1 MGINSKIPGQLDG
14 GAMGTDSQIS
24 GCEVDDIALL
34 TTAEAIVPL
43 VQLQTGVVII
53 VEGTFRKG
61 LLLAQSFRQPAW
73 S

>member
-1 MGINSKIPGQLDG
+1 MAKDRVGAKAPARFLCITEEDSLSKI
-14 GAMGTDSQIS
+14 T
-24 GCEVDDIALL
+24 EV
-34 TTAEAIVPL
+34 THTEAIVPL
-43 VQLQTGVVII
+43 VQFQTGVVII